1 MTEPKRIVIADDDRF
16 ILEAMTM
23 ILEDEGY
30 IVETVRNG
38 AEVEKHLDAGVGV
51 LLLDVRMSGMDG
63 SELCKH
69 FKSQPATRHIPV
81 ILFSA
86 NRETQHIAQE
96 VGADDFLVK
105 PFELSLLLAKLQ
117 QYM

>member
-1 MTEPKRIVIADDDRF
+1 MIEPKRIVIADDDKS

-30 IVETVRNG
+30 VVETVRNG
-38 AEVEKHLDAGVGV
+38 AEVEKHLDAAVGV
-51 LLLDVRMSGMDG
+51 LLLDIRMSGIDG

-69 FKSQPATRHIPV
+69 LKRQPATSHIPI

-86 NRETQHIAQE
+86 NREIQHIAQE
-96 VGADDFLVK
+96 AGANDFLVK